1 MGPPCIVKRA
11 PQPLSAGTR
20 ALQGEMYLCI
30 QGHLND
36 VLNRSH
42 INPVLVVFELIEWAS
57 YRLTRRAEAGLLA
70 GFNAPKS

>member
-1 MGPPCIVKRA
+1 
-11 PQPLSAGTR
+11 
-20 ALQGEMYLCI
+20 MYLCT